1 MIEEFEVKIGRV
13 SLEGFSIA
21 ELVEELLTRTDYN
34 VVYKHDDGTLLIDL
48 ASIIPLMETSKLVE
62 ELSKRDG
69 VLQLHPD
76 DAVRDLNE
84 ILWIERNICD

>member
-1 MIEEFEVKIGRV
+1 MTEEFEIKIGRV
-13 SLEGFSIA
+13 SLEGFSTA
-21 ELVEELLTRTDYN
+21 ELV
-34 VVYKHDDGTLLIDL
+34 V
-48 ASIIPLMETSKLVE
+48 

-84 ILWIERNICD
+84 ILWTFERNRQPRPKILVMREPTVRLNYRVVSE